1 MEFLYK
7 LYSNNYFGIGLFIVI
22 TVLAFSFLVI
32 LFFGKKDEKK
42 RKLNEELK
50 EINNSIENKEDVS
63 SLNNI
68 IDNKLVD
75 SIKIEDEEN
84 KIITNDE
91 PIFEMNES
99 ETFSEKPFEDMDEFV
114 TSNLVLNSDL
124 VSFEEPEEV
133 VISKEERKSS
143 DIYNLDSLMNE
154 TEEYNINMEDE
165 TIDDVLNKYDA
176 IEEKI
181 IDTKKEN
188 TFDVNKKVE
197 IKEESNSNDNFFEK
211 SIDNNKK
218 SSTPFSS
225 VYLTKDATPIE
236 NQIEKTK
243 EEPVKTSTRP
253 TFDLPKRMDLPKRN
267 TGAINENIISSMGLS
282 RETNRSNNDNS
293 SK

>member
-42 RKLNEELK
+42 RNLNEEQK
-50 EINNSIENKEDVS
+50 EINNNIENKEDVS

-68 IDNKLVD
+68 INNKLVD

-99 ETFSEKPFEDMDEFV
+99 NLETFSEKPFEDMDEFV

-143 DIYNLDSLMNE
+143 DIYSLDSLMNE

-165 TIDDVLNKYDA
+165 TIDDVLNKYD
-176 IEEKI
+176 
-181 IDTKKEN
+181 
-188 TFDVNKKVE
+188 
-197 IKEESNSNDNFFEK
+197 
-211 SIDNNKK
+211 NNKK
-218 SSTPFSS
+218 SSTPSSS